1 MLINSTSLRKGRSPS
16 GLSTSNSRFT
26 AIFILSGPGRTPL
39 YTLPKPPLPRTFCS
53 LKLLVAI
60 WSSRHENRFICP
72 NSSLWS
78 FWPGIVEHVHLVS
91 VKISWVSSF
100 RMLIYLAVSISE
112 NVFHFEKWKLPLWS
126 LSSDKHSYP
135 LMLLDKPETSMKISG
150 RYRILCHHKTTRAPM
165 TKRVIAPAMLPR
177 TTFSLEFFDPPGCI
191 MIKYLAWEKCTY
203 NLPQNLVFSR
213 DCQFVIKVPV
223 LVLPPSHE
231 NKCWSQ
237 FKWLPV

>member
-1 MLINSTSLRKGRSPS
+1 MQLPLLGLEPS
-16 GLSTSNSRFT
+16 ASVHYWHEHPHQRMIQDHLAMRTALSAQTLVWDHSDLELLNM
-26 AIFILSGPGRTPL
+26 FILYQL
-39 YTLPKPPLPRTFCS
+39 
-53 LKLLVAI
+53 
-60 WSSRHENRFICP
+60 
-72 NSSLWS
+72 
-78 FWPGIVEHVHLVS
+78 
-91 VKISWVSSF
+91 KISWVSSF
-100 RMLIYLAVSISE
+100 RMLIYLAVSIAE

-231 NKCWSQ
+231 NKCWPQ

>member
-91 VKISWVSSF
+91 VKISWVFSF
-100 RMLIYLAVSISE
+100 RMLIYLAISISE
-112 NVFHFEKWKLPLWS
+112 NVVCLEKWKLPLWS
-126 LSSDKHSYP
+126 SSNKHSYP

-177 TTFSLEFFDPPGCI
+177 TTFSLEFFDPPECI
-191 MIKYLAWEKCTY
+191 MIKYLAWEKMH
-203 NLPQNLVFSR
+203 LQSPSKFSV
-213 DCQFVIKVPV
+213 Q
-223 LVLPPSHE
+223 
-231 NKCWSQ
+231 
-237 FKWLPV
+237 